1 MCASVGVASSLSAI
15 ELMQQTFVYPAPWGE
30 VFHENAFRGAVGR
43 DIKLRI
49 GSKITKAHVHEALVI
64 DEGRAVE
71 VTMEVEGATA
81 ADFGIVHDMSHY
93 SFEEINDGR

>member
-1 MCASVGVASSLSAI
+1 MEGKSDG
-15 ELMQQTFVYPAPWGE
+15 LMQSFVYPAPWGE

-64 DEGRAVE
+64 DDGRAVE

-81 ADFGIVHDMSHY
+81 ADFGITHDMDNY
-93 SFEEINDGR
+93 SFVEVDNGG